1 MMHRPRITTLATY
14 LRRCLSTGGAPAAEV
29 VNPVQS
35 AGGYWDPDSIE
46 RRVGRRR
53 REAPV
58 DAATGAPM
66 GRSGICRGQPSEEDV
81 YLAAGAPGYGE
92 HAVERKAWVRP
103 PTPAPS
109 PPGEASVDSQVGAGA
124 GVGVGSHS
132 VGSSAGVL
140 LPPTTPLGGII
151 RLSTGVVPKKT
162 MPYFL
167 QQWKILALPA
177 YQALPGCV
185 SARLLVGE
193 RSKGGEG
200 EGGAENNKPEVG
212 TRGGDNTV
220 VVVTEWRDLEA
231 LSGASQVL
239 EYTQAMRQIT
249 GHFKGAPVVQTF
261 GQEKV
266 YTFVTARTEEEV
278 GNNND
283 VGAAVL
289 M

>member
-1 MMHRPRITTLATY
+1 LPP
-14 LRRCLSTGGAPAAEV
+14 LSTSESV

-92 HAVERKAWVRP
+92 HAVERKAWVCPP
-103 PTPAPS
+103 PTLAPLA
-109 PPGEASVDSQVGAGA
+109 PPGDGHAAASQE
-124 GVGVGSHS
+124 GVGVGR
-132 VGSSAGVL
+132 SSAAGGGGGGGGTTHPGV
-140 LPPTTPLGGII
+140 PTTPLLGGII

-193 RSKGGEG
+193 KSKEMEEEG
-200 EGGAENNKPEVG
+200 LAGKPEVG

-239 EYTQAMRQIT
+239 EYTQAMRQIS
-249 GHFKGAPVVQTF
+249 GHFKGAPVVQTL

-266 YTFVTARTEEEV
+266 YAFVAKSEEEV
-278 GNNND
+278 GSMP
-283 VGAAVL
+283 GGGTVL